1 MPRRSVRTE
10 VKENLNFPNDQ
21 VQIVNT
27 NDLANSIN
35 SVKAV
40 KQQQEEVIPSASAIS
55 NADLIKQAI
64 DAATAIQGEKL
75 AVELKAKELEIEK
88 TLQERDLA
96 HQQELESYKA
106 TLEALTAKTSEQ
118 IESIQSELKQTNTKL
133 KDAKIAEKR
142 MAEVF
147 KLHGNPNPVVQA
159 KTPALNVLTSTT
171 SDRMVG
177 AFAEFEAIKQKSV
190 AVLKRSSLGNA
201 YMMNDFREAD
211 KFAAENRDSLIKD
224 LEAFAKKNGLL
235 QGLNPSPEIVKQAST
250 QASDISGAFLDSLSS
265 IIRTTHRARFV
276 FWQFAQT
283 EFNYLKGEGSN
294 VLVPRVAYSAA
305 SSNPADWEL
314 SGSGSFVTLD
324 NTLQQISSGT
334 VPITLKEY
342 GLGKPSTVNQPVSLP
357 SFVLAYSMLDLMNL
371 LERNLGQSYAYFE
384 DLKIRSLYA
393 GTSVKLYN
401 NNSNVATA
409 GSSVA
414 VSTTANPSG
423 VLSKEFLI
431 QLYAYMLGRQV
442 ESFADGCY
450 ALVLHPTAA
459 AQFLNSLAG
468 LYRIASKDEI
478 EGMTSILNPGVVQ
491 PVNGSRVPGYIGT
504 YYNFHIFQS
513 NAFSVGIAG
522 TEGVQT
528 ETIGATSNVLTRTS
542 YAFGNAAVGRGV
554 GTPFEIR
561 KNEVTNY
568 NRINSFIWRSEEGFA
583 ALDVDPTGY
592 SDSSTV
598 PQQLRVFQI
607 RTTDTLA

>member
-40 KQQQEEVIPSASAIS
+40 KQQQEEVIPSAPAIS

-118 IESIQSELKQTNTKL
+118 LESIQSELKQTNTKL
-133 KDAKIAEKR
+133 EDAKVAEKR

-147 KLHGNPNPVVQA
+147 KLHGKANPVVQT

-177 AFAEFEAIKQKSV
+177 AFAEFQAIKQKSQQ
-190 AVLKRSSLGNA
+190 VLKQSSKGTA
-201 YMMNDFREAD
+201 YVMGDFREAD
-211 KFAAENRDSLIKD
+211 RFVTENRKAVIKD
-224 LEAFAKKNGLL
+224 LEAFAKKNGML
-235 QGLNPSPEIVKQAST
+235 QGLNPTPEAIKQAST
-250 QASDISGAFLDSLSS
+250 QITDAPGGFLDTLSS
-265 IIRTTHRARFV
+265 IVRTTHRPGFV

-294 VLVPRVAYSAA
+294 VLVQRAAYAAA
-305 SSNPADWEL
+305 SNNPVDWEL
-314 SGSGSFVTLD
+314 SGGGSFVSID
-324 NTLQQISSGT
+324 NTLQQITTGT

-342 GLGKPSTVNQPVSLP
+342 GLGKSGTVNQPISLP
-357 SFVLAYSMLDLMNL
+357 SFVMAYSMIDLVSV
-371 LERNLGQSYAYFE
+371 LERNLGQNYAYFE

-393 GTSVKLYN
+393 GTSVRLYN
-401 NNSNVATA
+401 NNSSVVSA
-409 GSSVA
+409 GSG
-414 VSTTANPSG
+414 VSAGTAANPSG
-423 VLSKEFLI
+423 VITKEFLI
-431 QLYAYMLGRQV
+431 NLYAYMLGRQV
-442 ESFADGCY
+442 ERFADGCY

-459 AQFLNSLAG
+459 SQFLNSLAA
-468 LYRIASKDEI
+468 LYRFTTKDDI
-478 EGMTSILNPGVVQ
+478 EALTQILNPGVVE
-491 PVNGSRVPGYIGT
+491 PENGSRVAGYLGS

-513 NAFSVGIAG
+513 NAFSVGASG
-522 TEGVQT
+522 SEGVQT
-528 ETIGATSNVLTRTS
+528 ETIGSTSGVLTRTS

-554 GTPFEIR
+554 GTPMEIR
-561 KNEVTNY
+561 QNEITNY
-568 NRINSFIWRSEEGFA
+568 QRLNSYIWRSEEGFA
-583 ALDVDPTGY
+583 PLDVDPTGY
-592 SDSSTV
+592 SDASAV

-607 RTTDTLA
+607 RSTDIAV